1 MIAFG
6 LKEHVSYGEGLVHN
20 QNLRINGNIQGEGQ
34 TDKHTA
40 GIGLYGL
47 VNEVS
52 NIRKFQ
58 NGRELLIHL
67 CLTKAHHGAVHIDI
81 FNAGIIL
88 VKAGAQLQKSADAPP
103 TFHLSC
109 GGTEHPGYNLQHSG
123 LAGAVGTDNPHCL
136 SSSHGKGNVSQGIE
150 ILMVRFFPKANA
162 FQ

>member
-6 LKEHVSYGEGLVHN
+6 LKEHISHGQRLVHN
-20 QNLRINGNIQGEGQ
+20 QNLRVNGDIQGKGQ

-52 NIRKFQ
+52 NIRKLQ

-67 CLTKAHHGAVHIDI
+67 CLAKAHHGAVHIDI
-81 FNAGIIL
+81 FNTGIVL
-88 VKAGAQLQKSADAPP
+88 VKAGAQLQKSADAAPA
-103 TFHLSC
+103 FHLSR
-109 GGTEHPGYNLQHSG
+109 GGTKYPGNNLQHGG
-123 LAGAVGTDNPHCL
+123 LAGTVGADNPHRL
-136 SSSHGKGNVSQGIE
+136 SPSYGKGNVSQGIE